1 MKKTT
6 SILLIFVMFFCAFIT
21 SCCYYEQVDGA
32 ENVFSDFHKDE
43 NGTIK
48 FSATTYIQDISLSA
62 MFPMDVIVDNGKI
75 NINGVIYDDIRKAHH
90 LDILYS
96 NGLLSA
102 ANSDPNRVN
111 IVQTLEMINDI
122 DSCFILKS
130 TNDSL
135 SIAVY
140 YVDSVCYL
148 LSMSESGEVVRIHCV
163 EIN

>member
-1 MKKTT
+1 MKRIT
-6 SILLIFVMFFCAFIT
+6 SVLLIFVIILCAFIT
-21 SCCYYEQVDGA
+21 SCCYYEQVEA
-32 ENVFSDFHKDE
+32 VENVFSDFSKDE
-43 NGTIK
+43 NGAIK
-48 FSATTYIQDISLSA
+48 FSAVTYIQDISLSA
-62 MFPMDVIVDNGKI
+62 MFPMDVTVENGKI
-75 NINGVIYDDIRKAHH
+75 KINGVIYDDVRKAHH
-90 LDILYS
+90 FDIQYS
-96 NGLLSA
+96 NGLISA

-140 YVDSVCYL
+140 YVDGVCYL

>member
-102 ANSDPNRVN
+102 ANSD
-111 IVQTLEMINDI
+111 IVETLEMIKNAE
-122 DSCFILKS
+122 SCFILTS
-130 TNDSL
+130 INNSL
-135 SIAVY
+135 SVAVY
-140 YVDSVCYL
+140 YVDDVCYM
-148 LSMSESGEVVRIHCV
+148 LSILESGEVVRIHYV
-163 EIN
+163 DINQRR